1 MRKMILI
8 AVLLI
13 ALGSVGTFAQDEFLT
28 SIGALGAGYMYTSY
42 LAIGAVADGH
52 YFEVYDDETALQLME
67 EIKSIADSTSA
78 SLQELLGSDTIT
90 IDDFNFINE
99 MIATLGLLSKEAES
113 FQNYIE
119 TGEERY
125 ATVYDN
131 YRNNAWAK
139 ITDLL
144 GIEEQTEEQTEE

>member
-1 MRKMILI
+1 MRKTILI
-8 AVLLI
+8 AVLII
-13 ALGSVGTFAQDEFLT
+13 ALGTAGAFAQDDLLT
-28 SIGALGAGYMYTSY
+28 SIGALGAGHMYTSY

-52 YFEVYDDETALQLME
+52 YFEVYDDQTAIQLMQ
-67 EIKSIADSTSA
+67 EIKSIADASSA
-78 SLQELLGSDTIT
+78 SLQELLGNENLAIE
-90 IDDFNFINE
+90 DFNFINE
-99 MIATLGLLSKEAES
+99 MISTLGLLSKEAES
-113 FQNYIE
+113 FQSYVD

-144 GIEEQTEEQTEE
+144 GIEEQAAE

>member
-1 MRKMILI
+1 MKKTII
-8 AVLLI
+8 VVGLLI
-13 ALGSVGTFAQDEFLT
+13 ALGLAVASAQDEFLT

-67 EIKSIADSTSA
+67 EIKSIADSTSI
-78 SLQELLGSDTIT
+78 SLQELLGNDSIT
-90 IDDFNFINE
+90 IEDFNFINE

-113 FQNYIE
+113 YQSYVQ
-119 TGEERY
+119 TGEDRY
-125 ATVYDN
+125 ATVFDN

-144 GIEEQTEEQTEE
+144 GIEEQVEE

>member
-1 MRKMILI
+1 MRQKEVAVI
-8 AVLLI
+8 VLLFVLL
-13 ALGSVGTFAQDEFLT
+13 AAGNTFAQDEAL
-28 SIGALGAGYMYTSY
+28 SSVGALGAGYMYTTY
-42 LAIGAVADGH
+42 LSVGAIADGH
-52 YFEVYDDETALQLME
+52 YYEVYDDETTVQLLE
-67 EIKSIADSTSA
+67 EIKSLADATSE
-78 SLQELLGSDTIT
+78 SLQELLESDTIT

-99 MIATLGLLSKEAES
+99 MITTLGLLYKEAENY
-113 FQNYIE
+113 QNYVQ

-144 GIEEQTEEQTEE
+144 GIEE

>member
-1 MRKMILI
+1 MKMNKKIVWVV
-8 AVLLI
+8 VLAGLVL
-13 ALGSVGTFAQDEFLT
+13 AAHPVFAQDDLLT

-52 YFEVYDDETALQLME
+52 YFEVYDDQTAVQLME
-67 EIKSIADSTSA
+67 EIKSIADATSA
-78 SLQELLGSDTIT
+78 SLQELLGNENLSIE
-90 IDDFNFINE
+90 DFNFINE
-99 MIATLGLLSKEAES
+99 MISTLGLLFKEAES
-113 FQNYIE
+113 YQNYIE

-144 GIEEQTEEQTEE
+144 GIEEQVEQ

>member
-1 MRKMILI
+1 
-8 AVLLI
+8 
-13 ALGSVGTFAQDEFLT
+13 
-28 SIGALGAGYMYTSY
+28 MYTSY

-52 YFEVYDDETALQLME
+52 YFEVYDDQTAAQLME
-67 EIKSIADSTSA
+67 EIKSIADANSA
-78 SLQELLGSDTIT
+78 SLQELLGNENLSIE
-90 IDDFNFINE
+90 DFNFINE
-99 MIATLGLLSKEAES
+99 MISTLGLLFKEAES
-113 FQNYIE
+113 YQNYIE

-144 GIEEQTEEQTEE
+144 GIEDQVEQ